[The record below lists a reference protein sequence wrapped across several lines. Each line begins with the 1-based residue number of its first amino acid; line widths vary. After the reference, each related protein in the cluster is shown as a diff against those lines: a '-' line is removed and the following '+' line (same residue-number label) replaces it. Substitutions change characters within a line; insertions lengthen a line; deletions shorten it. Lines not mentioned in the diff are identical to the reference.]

1 MGNASL
7 DGNFPFIS
15 FIPSV
20 PSEKVSA
27 WALWINVNS
36 AFLNSL
42 TSLNSLK
49 FTISLLSAYWLAI
62 EL

>member
-7 DGNFPFIS
+7 DGNFPFIPFIS

-27 WALWINVNS
+27 WALWINVNT
-36 AFLNSL
+36 A
-42 TSLNSLK
+42 SLNSFSFAPK
-49 FTISLLSAYWLAI
+49 KKSD
-62 EL
+62 